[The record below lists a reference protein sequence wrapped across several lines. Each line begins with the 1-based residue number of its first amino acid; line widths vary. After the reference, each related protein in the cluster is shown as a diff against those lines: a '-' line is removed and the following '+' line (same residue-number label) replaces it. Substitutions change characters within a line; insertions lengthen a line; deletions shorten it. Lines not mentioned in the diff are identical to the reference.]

1 MPVNSRNKYTQT
13 CMKLRL
19 SDVLERQGHYLN
31 LLSKLVIF
39 LITEK
44 HFVVLK
50 YLSAPLK
57 VLEQL

>member
-1 MPVNSRNKYTQT
+1 
-13 CMKLRL
+13 MKLRL